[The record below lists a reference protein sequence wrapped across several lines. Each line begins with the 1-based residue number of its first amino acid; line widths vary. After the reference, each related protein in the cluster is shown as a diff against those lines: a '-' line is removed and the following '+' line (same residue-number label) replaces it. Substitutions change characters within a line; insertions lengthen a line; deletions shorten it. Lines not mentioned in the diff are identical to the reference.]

1 MINGQNV
8 FDQLVKSDLRTFD
21 NIQKIA
27 KGREDDYATC

>member
-1 MINGQNV
+1 MINGQKF

-27 KGREDDYATC
+27 KGQEDDHATC